1 MNMHKNCPTWIANNV
16 KERIHAKQIKI
27 ATIAITL
34 HMSRSAVSKMLNGQ
48 SQTIINKLPKLA
60 SLLECSIEDL
70 LHTNTPEEIAFKSN
84 DPLTLKEATIAKE
97 TASVYAA
104 DDDAVLKDKLLTHLE
119 MQYAKAQ
126 DEIKYWK
133 TKYYRMKERFK
144 ALEASTQK
152 KPKS

>member
-1 MNMHKNCPTWIANNV
+1 MNMHKNYPAWIASNV
-16 KERIHAKQIKI
+16 KERMHDKQIKI
-27 ATIAITL
+27 AAIAITL
-34 HMSRSAVSKMLNGQ
+34 NMSKSAASKMLNGQ

-70 LHTNTPEEIAFKSN
+70 LHPNTPEENALKSN
-84 DPLTLKEATIAKE
+84 APLSLKEAATAIAA
-97 TASVYAA
+97 ASGNAA
-104 DDDAVLKDKLLTHLE
+104 DDAPLKDKLLTHLE

-133 TKYYRMKERFK
+133 AKYYRMKERFE
-144 ALEASTQK
+144 ALEASTHK

>member
-1 MNMHKNCPTWIANNV
+1 MNMYKNCPTWIANNV
-16 KERIHAKQIKI
+16 KKHIHAKQIKI

-34 HMSRSAVSKMLNGQ
+34 HMSKSAVSKMLNGQ
-48 SQTIINKLPKLA
+48 SQTIINKLPQLA

-70 LHTNTPEEIAFKSN
+70 LHTNTPEEIALKSN
-84 DPLTLKEATIAKE
+84 DPLTLKEATAAKE
-97 TASVYAA
+97 AASVSAA

-126 DEIKYWK
+126 EQIKYWK
-133 TKYYRMKERFK
+133 TKYYRIKERFE
-144 ALEASTQK
+144 ALEANSKK